1 MTCSRGKA
9 SPDQHTKLR
18 LFADSAG
25 FCQHPGCQRGLFVEI
40 DRTRLHIA
48 EIAHI
53 FAAADRGP
61 RAKIELTDRERAA
74 YENLILLCPSC
85 HTIVD
90 KTPDEHPDDLLV
102 KWKCNHV
109 ARIAAAFGAVNYID
123 RRAVR
128 SAIEPALS
136 ENRLIFDEYG
146 PQNNYRFD
154 PESELAQV
162 WKQKVLS
169 RILPNN
175 RKILLILDTNRC
187 QLRDHELT
195 TLEQFRQ
202 HIDDLEARHLGESVA
217 VLGRHFPAR
226 MNTLLEENGAA

>member
-1 MTCSRGKA
+1 MTCLRGRA
-9 SPDQHTKLR
+9 NPDQQTKLR

-25 FCQHPGCQRGLFVEI
+25 FCQHPECQRGLFVEI
-40 DRTRLHIA
+40 DKTRLHIA

-53 FAAADRGP
+53 FSAADKGP
-61 RAKIELTDRERAA
+61 RAKILLTAEERAA
-74 YENLILLCPSC
+74 YENLILLCPVC

-90 KTPDEHPDDLLV
+90 KAPDEHPDDLMV
-102 KWKCNHV
+102 NWKSNHV
-109 ARIAAAFGAVNYID
+109 ARISAVFSVVNYTD
-123 RRAVR
+123 RRSVR

-146 PQNNYRFD
+146 PHNKCRFD

-162 WKQKVLS
+162 WRQKVLS

-187 QLRDHELT
+187 QLRDRELT

-202 HIDDLEARHLGESVA
+202 HIYDLEARHVGESVA
-217 VLGRHFPAR
+217 VLGRRFPAG
-226 MNTLLEENGAA
+226 MNTILE